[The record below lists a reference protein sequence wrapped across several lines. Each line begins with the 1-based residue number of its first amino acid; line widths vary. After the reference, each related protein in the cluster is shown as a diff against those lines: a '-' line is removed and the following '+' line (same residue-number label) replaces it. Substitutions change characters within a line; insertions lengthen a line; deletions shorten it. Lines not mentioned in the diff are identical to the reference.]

1 MALSVDERKAVE
13 KRIASA
19 VIRSGLDAGFAITVN
34 DGEGFPVERSTDHD
48 EILAAMF
55 SVDEEHLEFF
65 KDGQRVGWVFFV
77 YGNDGWDVI
86 CDHTLN
92 LSDILEEANRIAD
105 EVADAT

>member
-1 MALSVDERKAVE
+1 MALSLEERKAVE

-19 VIRSGLDAGFAITVN
+19 VIRSGLNAGYTITVN
-34 DGEGFPVERSTDHD
+34 DGEGMPVKRSSDHD
-48 EILAAMF
+48 VILAAMF

-65 KDGQRVGWVFFV
+65 KEGKRVGWVFFV

-86 CDHTLN
+86 CDHTVN

-105 EVADAT
+105 EVADAN